1 MAVSQVWPPEGDGVL
16 ARGSP
21 NGALKLLRE
30 IRSMRVL
37 VIHPQDR
44 NAEEL
49 VAHLRRIGCRVS
61 ATWPPPEELPEDV
74 QIVFRAIH
82 PPDSDYG
89 EMMKVAGP
97 QPPITIGIVEYENPT
112 ILQSVIDAE
121 VVAIVA
127 KPVRA
132 IGLLTTIMMSVTVT
146 KRERDLAKRLGK
158 IEQKLSALKRIE
170 RAKAILMD
178 RNGVSEEEAY
188 SSIRAQAMARRVSID
203 EISVAIIN
211 ASEIFADSSKRS
223 GQK

>member
-1 MAVSQVWPPEGDGVL
+1 MTRS
-16 ARGSP
+16 SP

-37 VIHPQDR
+37 VVHPQDR

-74 QIVFRAIH
+74 QIVFRALH
-82 PPDSDYG
+82 APDADPD
-89 EMMKVAGP
+89 EVLKVTGA
-97 QPPITIGIVEYENPT
+97 QPPVTIGIVEYENPS
-112 ILQSVIDAE
+112 ILQSVLDAG

-132 IGLLTTIMMSVTVT
+132 IGLLTTIMMSVTVA
-146 KRERDLAKRLGK
+146 KRERDLVKKLGK
-158 IEQKLSALKRIE
+158 VEHKLSALKRIE
-170 RAKAILMD
+170 RAKTILMD
-178 RNGVSEEEAY
+178 RNGLSEEEAY

-203 EISVAIIN
+203 EIAVAIIN
-211 ASEIFADSSKRS
+211 ASEFFSDSSKRNV
-223 GQK
+223 KK